1 MREIWTI
8 IGTGIAIIA
17 VVVTLHQSMRT
28 EIGSMEEGIRA
39 EIGALD
45 DRLRAVEVRTERL
58 EVKLSRIEAIVER
71 AHPPLVADAA
81 DSTPPL

>member
-8 IGTGIAIIA
+8 IGTGVAIIA

-28 EIGSMEEGIRA
+28 DIGSMEEGIRA

-45 DRLRAVEVRTERL
+45 DRLRAVEVRTVRL
-58 EVKLSRIEAIVER
+58 EVKLSRIEAILRTVFHDR
-71 AHPPLVADAA
+71 AAP
-81 DSTPPL
+81 TCK

>member
-1 MREIWTI
+1 MREIWTV
-8 IGTGIAIIA
+8 IGTGVAIIA

-28 EIGSMEEGIRA
+28 DIGSMEEGIRAEIGALDYRLRA

-58 EVKLSRIEAIVER
+58 EVKLSRIEAIV
-71 AHPPLVADAA
+71 APKFP
-81 DSTPPL
+81 

>member
-1 MREIWTI
+1 MREIWTV
-8 IGTGIAIIA
+8 IGTGVAIIA

-28 EIGSMEEGIRA
+28 DIGSMEEGIRA

-58 EVKLSRIEAIVER
+58 EVKLSRIEAIV
-71 AHPPLVADAA
+71 APKFP
-81 DSTPPL
+81 

>member
-8 IGTGIAIIA
+8 IGTGVAIIA
-17 VVVTLHQSMRT
+17 VVATLHQSMRT
-28 EIGSMEEGIRA
+28 DIGSMEEGIRA
-39 EIGALD
+39 EISALD

-81 DSTPPL
+81 APL